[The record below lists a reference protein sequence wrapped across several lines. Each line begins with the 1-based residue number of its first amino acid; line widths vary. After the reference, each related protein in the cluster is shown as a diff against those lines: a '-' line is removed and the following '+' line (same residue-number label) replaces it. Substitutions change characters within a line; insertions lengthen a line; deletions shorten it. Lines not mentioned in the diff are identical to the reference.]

1 MGKNGFVGTVPYMA
15 PEMLIADSTFGLKVD
30 SYGFACIIF
39 ETLAV
44 KIPWHGVGQKQV
56 VDNVVNQR
64 KRPEIPEAK
73 RQLIDREPELQRLEQ
88 LMARCWA
95 QRAAERPTFNEVSET
110 ALPLPD
116 IPNAACVADPRC
128 VLARQIAQE
137 LEEIIKMTDEDDM

>member
-56 VDNVVNQR
+56 VANVVNQR

-95 QRAAERPTFNEVSET
+95 QSAHVRSSVSRRCGEISTFEGYSPDSSCT
-110 ALPLPD
+110 RGSALSSLRGLLQMH
-116 IPNAACVADPRC
+116 VG
-128 VLARQIAQE
+128 
-137 LEEIIKMTDEDDM
+137 